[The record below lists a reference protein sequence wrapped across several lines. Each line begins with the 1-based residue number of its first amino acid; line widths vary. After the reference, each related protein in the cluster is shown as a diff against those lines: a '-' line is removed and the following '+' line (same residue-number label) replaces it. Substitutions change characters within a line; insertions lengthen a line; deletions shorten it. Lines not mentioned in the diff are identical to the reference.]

1 VDAAVLL
8 AAGDE
13 GAAAECAGLLAQIRA
28 DEGVRALA
36 RHLGNAKTRA
46 FVLPILAAIPTA
58 EATTALLGALG
69 GDDRAVVLAALA
81 PRRDPRASAAV
92 LREVRERARGDAA
105 LAVLGLRALGYGH
118 PAVAGAF
125 EELLRADRYEDRILA
140 IDAVGRTVEPAIG
153 LAIALRLD
161 DRVWQVRLA
170 AAEALRAIR
179 VREVVGPL
187 VACLEREPSPRV
199 RVAVGEALHAITG
212 ESLGDFAELWRKWWD
227 RYGRDFHVPGEA
239 PKRAPRAAT
248 GERKSVATFYGVP
261 VLSDRVVF
269 VIDLS
274 ASMLSLD
281 REGRSRFDTAV
292 AELLAAVEKLG
303 GDARVN
309 VVFFNSEVWRWH
321 DGLVKATKGAQAR
334 LAAKLRTI
342 TPRGGT
348 YLWDGLAAAFEDEEA
363 ETIFLLS
370 DGQPSGGRLTADA
383 DILKAAK
390 EKNRFRRVAIHCVAV
405 GMDSTLLRDLAEQNG
420 GDYVRR

>member
-1 VDAAVLL
+1 
-8 AAGDE
+8 
-13 GAAAECAGLLAQIRA
+13 
-28 DEGVRALA
+28 
-36 RHLGNAKTRA
+36 
-46 FVLPILAAIPTA
+46 
-58 EATTALLGALG
+58 
-69 GDDRAVVLAALA
+69 
-81 PRRDPRASAAV
+81 
-92 LREVRERARGDAA
+92 
-105 LAVLGLRALGYGH
+105 
-118 PAVAGAF
+118 
-125 EELLRADRYEDRILA
+125 
-140 IDAVGRTVEPAIG
+140 
-153 LAIALRLD
+153 
-161 DRVWQVRLA
+161 VRLA

-187 VACLEREPSPRV
+187 VAALEREPSPRV
-199 RVAVGEALHAITG
+199 RVAIGEALHAITG

-227 RYGRDFHVPGEA
+227 RYGRDFRVPAEA

-274 ASMLSLD
+274 ASMLTAD
-281 REGRSRFDTAV
+281 REGKSRYDTAA
-292 AELLAAVEKLG
+292 AELQAAVAKLG

-334 LAAKLRTI
+334 LAAKLRET

-348 YLWDGLAAAFEDEEA
+348 YLWDGLAAALEIEEA

-370 DGQPSGGRLTADA
+370 DGQPSGGTLTAEA

-390 EKNRFRRVAIHCVAV
+390 ARNRFRRAAIHCVAV
-405 GMDSTLLRDLAEQNG
+405 GMDSRLLRELAEQNG